1 MAIDYYPGTGPD
13 SSSRKSSGERASPS
27 EPECCQVNDR
37 HRTLVLT
44 QLDGSVVSFPLTWIY
59 RWQRPRD
66 ATHEVLTV
74 ALTEH
79 QVTVH
84 GHHLDRVSDQL
95 CNLRGLH
102 LYAKDNRYLS
112 VTSKDSIRISAI
124 TITPHPRSPEP
135 TD

>member
-1 MAIDYYPGTGPD
+1 
-13 SSSRKSSGERASPS
+13 
-27 EPECCQVNDR
+27 
-37 HRTLVLT
+37 LVLT

-79 QVTVH
+79 QLTVH